1 MKTRFLK
8 SFTFRIFSVTS
19 LVLLIS
25 LAALTLVNSY
35 SLSRRET
42 EQQIYS
48 GTNTLNQAA
57 SFIEYR
63 VHAIEGIMNVIS
75 YDDTIQ
81 TVLSTVR
88 NTTAKILPTGTFI
101 PRTVGKSCTIP
112 IPPTTSMKSA
122 FIPPPGRLP
131 LRKQTN
137 LSVSPPPPERSGMS
151 V

>member
-48 GTNTLNQAA
+48 GTNTLTRRLLLSSIGFMPSRA
-57 SFIEYR
+57 S
-63 VHAIEGIMNVIS
+63 
-75 YDDTIQ
+75 
-81 TVLSTVR
+81 
-88 NTTAKILPTGTFI
+88 
-101 PRTVGKSCTIP
+101 
-112 IPPTTSMKSA
+112 
-122 FIPPPGRLP
+122 
-131 LRKQTN
+131 
-137 LSVSPPPPERSGMS
+137 
-151 V
+151 